1 VVQGPDISQDVCSA
15 PLDQVDGAADMTQAF
30 KGMAKFVTKLSE
42 SLPGPLASSISD
54 HPGAVIEQ
62 IDGFPIHSVEY
73 QFGQSTGEVSLESI
87 KEQELDESV
96 FAAPEGYR
104 LEDPLAGR

>member
-1 VVQGPDISQDVCSA
+1 
-15 PLDQVDGAADMTQAF
+15 
-30 KGMAKFVTKLSE
+30 MAKFVTKLSE

-54 HPGAVIEQ
+54 NPGAVMEKVG
-62 IDGFPIHSVEY
+62 GFPIHSVEY